1 VRAQERAV
9 VAGLDRREL
18 GDALLDELGDPV
30 QDLGAVGRRGPSP
43 GVERAPA
50 GRYGQVDLG
59 LPAARDLGDDLLVD
73 RRDVLE
79 GLRRADPLAPDP
91 VLGRDLDALD
101 LGGSARGGS
110 SPRGRSFGSER

>member
-9 VAGLDRREL
+9 VARLDRREL

-30 QDLGAVGRRGPSP
+30 QDLGPVGRRGPPP
-43 GVERAPA
+43 GVERVPGRRDGSVGLRRGAP
-50 GRYGQVDLG
+50 G
-59 LPAARDLGDDLLVD
+59 DLGDDLLVD
-73 RRDVLE
+73 RRDVDE
-79 GLRRADPLAPDP
+79 GLRRADPLAADP

-101 LGGSARGGS
+101 LGGSARGRS

>member
-1 VRAQERAV
+1 VRAQQRAV

-30 QDLGAVGRRGPSP
+30 QDLGAVRRRGPAP
-43 GVERAPA
+43 GVERAP
-50 GRYGQVDLG
+50 GRRYGSVGLG
-59 LPAARDLGDDLLVD
+59 GAAARDLGDDLLVD

-79 GLRRADPLAPDP
+79 GLRRADPLAADP